1 MQDPRMLRP
10 EKDSN
15 PKLRKKKTSALKATM
30 PQLERTEGA
39 LQIQGSLPVK
49 MGKKASKKN
58 LKNDV
63 SPQFEQPEQSN
74 SDSLT
79 DSHTSANEYRALR
92 KKYLLLEEE
101 SSAVGKELQEVED
114 DVRNL
119 ENEKLALLDRLVV
132 LEGLMD
138 PLEMQSNGV

>member
-1 MQDPRMLRP
+1 MLRP

-15 PKLRKKKTSALKATM
+15 PKLRKKKTSAPKATM
-30 PQLERTEGA
+30 PQLERTEEA
-39 LQIQGSLPVK
+39 PQIQGSLPVK

-63 SPQFEQPEQSN
+63 SPLFQQPEQSN

-79 DSHTSANEYRALR
+79 DSYTSANEYRALR

-101 SSAVGKELQEVED
+101 SSALGKELQEVED